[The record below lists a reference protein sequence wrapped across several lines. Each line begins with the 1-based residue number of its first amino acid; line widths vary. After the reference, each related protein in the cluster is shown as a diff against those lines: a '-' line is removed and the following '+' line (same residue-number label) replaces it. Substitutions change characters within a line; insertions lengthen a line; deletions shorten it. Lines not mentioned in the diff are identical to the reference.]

1 LPLIPANAG
10 IQKDK
15 GTGDIRKLDLR
26 RCEDEAG
33 RVTRELSRAADEI
46 LLPFANPLRGAL
58 HLRLEH
64 LVGDAA

>member
-1 LPLIPANAG
+1 MPLIPANAG
-10 IQKDK
+10 NQKDK
-15 GTGDIRKLDLR
+15 GTGDIRKLGLR
-26 RCEDEAG
+26 RYGDERAG
-33 RVTRELSRAADEI
+33 VTRELSRAAEEI